1 MAHTEKGKIS
11 WSFQRPQL
19 LLKRDSQGT
28 NLRAIETRSAGFEAL
43 PSGHKPE
50 TGGTGANGAL
60 TLSKPGEAC
69 VPGLRYSVMCDS
81 DAWFS
86 PTGCVSFPFYR
97 RGGTPGGERGP
108 WAGGKLLSWS
118 SQEAG
123 AREN

>member
-60 TLSKPGEAC
+60 TLSPHCTTSLTSHLTQEGTLRLHLRGYFSGPVQKEAKQIIFRS
-69 VPGLRYSVMCDS
+69 LKSI
-81 DAWFS
+81 
-86 PTGCVSFPFYR
+86 
-97 RGGTPGGERGP
+97 
-108 WAGGKLLSWS
+108 L
-118 SQEAG
+118 
-123 AREN
+123 